1 MGYALKNPTGPAS
14 EAAFAFAVKLS
25 REAVTAPADLLTIL
39 GELAKMNAQQVSDRI
54 DVLKLQIKLNQTKA
68 TVASANALM
77 DKIAKQPVAGWYLV
91 DGTKY
96 QVKISKA
103 TGVAYLLHEGTG
115 YMGAKGH
122 AEPILAKI
130 AESGMDLAIAYGKA
144 TGTCGICSK
153 TLTDPKSIA
162 AGIGP
167 VCAKKF

>member
-1 MGYALKNPTGPAS
+1 MAITLKNPTGPAS
-14 EAAFAFAVKLS
+14 EAAFAFAVKLIKQAHTDPGN
-25 REAVTAPADLLTIL
+25 RAEALLA
-39 GELAKMNAQQVSDRI
+39 LAEANAGQVSVLI
-54 DVLKLQIKLNQTKA
+54 DMLKVV
-68 TVASANALM
+68 VAGQKSSTAANAVM
-77 DKIAKQPVAGWYLV
+77 DKIAKQPIAGWYLV

-96 QVKISKA
+96 QVKISKLSKI
-103 TGVAYLLHEGTG
+103 AYLLTEDGG

-130 AESGMDLAIAYGKA
+130 AATGMDLAIAYGKA

-153 TLTDPKSIA
+153 TLTDPKSIE